1 VPPAY
6 QRQCG
11 TPHDTLGG
19 DDVPTVD
26 RLGRDCASAHA
37 VLLRRGYVQFHPV
50 LADLAGGFKPA
61 LMLGHALYWTRHWL
75 QRHPERE
82 GWFWKTAVEWREA
95 TALTPREQESARE
108 GLRAT
113 GVWHERR
120 VGAPARLHFRVDL
133 VALAERLAALPERE
147 RSATSRWDRLT
158 SLLGLPII
166 YFRPLADLAGGPAAG
181 LVLSH
186 LMSLQRVALQR
197 GTVQHGGYFA
207 ISVEESRI
215 ALAISIK
222 VQRNARDALKRAGFV
237 QEAWTSARPSRLVA
251 RVNLAAILACLTGQ
265 EHKPLVKRGHRAGA
279 AEAPQEDRARV
290 VAHEGNV
297 TRIVRLLVGSP
308 GIPPGD
314 GSPTRVAQSSNLK
327 HCHRGESC
335 RNVETRVALLSDLY
349 SKRDSSN
356 TPTTPARD
364 CARLVDA
371 LGRRSSRIVEAE
383 PPPPAAGTGEAD
395 EPSGHVELIFPPRLE
410 AALHDG
416 ARRIVMRAPPDLR
429 QPLLDELAGHMASKH
444 KVIENPL
451 GWLHAL
457 AGKAAEGNLVLTVA
471 STIAAARA
479 AQARYE
485 AALANAGAGPAFAND
500 RTPPNATA
508 PEAVAQARAR
518 LKELRNELRAGPPAR
533 LPLESTSDATCRDL
547 ALSRTRTTLNGCA
560 LSQEG
565 TTDQRPKGS
574 RHATHE
580 S

>member
-1 VPPAY
+1 VPLANPRMCVTA
-6 QRQCG
+6 
-11 TPHDTLGG
+11 HDTLGG
-19 DDVPTVD
+19 DDAPTVE

-37 VLLRRGYVQFHPV
+37 VLLQRGYVQFHPV

-95 TALTPREQESARE
+95 TALTPREQERARA

-133 VALAERLAALPERE
+133 AALAERLAALPERE
-147 RSATSRWDRLT
+147 RFASSRWDRLT
-158 SLLGLPII
+158 SLLGLPIM

-186 LMSLQRVALQR
+186 LMSLQRRALQR
-197 GTVQHGGYFA
+197 GAVQPGGYFA
-207 ISVEESRI
+207 ICVEESRI
-215 ALAISIK
+215 ALAISVK
-222 VQRNARDALKRAGFV
+222 VQRNARDSLKRAGFV
-237 QEAWTSARPSRLVA
+237 QEAWTSERPSRLVA

-265 EHKPLVKRGHRAGA
+265 GHKPIGKGRHRSSP
-279 AEAPQEDRARV
+279 AEPPPPDRARV
-290 VAHEGNV
+290 IAHQGNV
-297 TRIVRLLVGSP
+297 TQIVRLLVGTHGVDP
-308 GIPPGD
+308 GHGIPPR
-314 GSPTRVAQSSNLK
+314 SRVAQTSNLN
-327 HCHRGESC
+327 HRRGGERC
-335 RNVETRVALLSDLY
+335 RIVETRVALLSDLY

-356 TPTTPARD
+356 TPTAPARNG
-364 CARLVDA
+364 ARLVDE
-371 LGRRSSRIVEAE
+371 LGPRSSRIVEE
-383 PPPPAAGTGEAD
+383 PSSAASARSEAD
-395 EPSGHVELIFPPRLE
+395 APSDHSELIFPPRLE

-416 ARRIVMRAPPDLR
+416 ARRIVMRAPPDIR

-457 AGKAAEGNLVLTVA
+457 ATKAESGNLVLAVA

-479 AQARYE
+479 ARARHE
-485 AALANAGAGPAFAND
+485 AALANAGALPAFAND
-500 RTPPNATA
+500 RTPPRETA
-508 PEAVAQARAR
+508 PEEVARARAR
-518 LKELRNELRAGPPAR
+518 LKELRDQMRAGPPAR
-533 LPLESTSDATCRDL
+533 PPLESMSDATCRDL
-547 ALSRTRTTLNGCA
+547 ALSQVRTTLNGCA

-565 TTDQRPKGS
+565 TTD
-574 RHATHE
+574 
-580 S
+580 